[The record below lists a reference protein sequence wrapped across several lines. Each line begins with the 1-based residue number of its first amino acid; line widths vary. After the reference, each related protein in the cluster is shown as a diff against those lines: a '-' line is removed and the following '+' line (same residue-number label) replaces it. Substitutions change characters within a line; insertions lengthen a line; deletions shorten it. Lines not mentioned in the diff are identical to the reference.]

1 MEDCGCY
8 TDNNDISG
16 DDLILKMSEKK
27 NNYNQKKKILFER
40 IYGKAKNIKKEISP
54 DSLSID
60 ISEPINEEIVNEND
74 IMKQKKI
81 FSLLKKLDE
90 LL

>member
-40 IYGKAKNIKKEISP
+40 IYGKAKNIKKVISP